1 MAGEHGS
8 WTAARAERRGVAG
21 AVADAVDAGEHVA
34 GHVAVDAGEHVAGVA
49 DAADVARGV
58 VVARPGGA
66 GAGTRGI
73 P

>member
-21 AVADAVDAGEHVA
+21 AVAD
-34 GHVAVDAGEHVAGVA
+34 AVDAGEHVAGVA